1 MFDNLPNKLSL
12 LRILLIPILLLAY
25 FLFGKYGSVIA
36 TGIFILAAITDWLDG
51 YLARKWNETTA
62 LGAFIDPVADKLL
75 VGVALLL
82 ILQQTPAW
90 YILIPVIIIIGREIA
105 ISALREWM
113 AEKGERNAVKVSSMG
128 KLKTVFQMIA
138 IGCLIFAH
146 NGDNSLF
153 GLPIF
158 EIGIALLYIAAALT
172 FVSMVQYMQSAW
184 PILTNTNE

>member
-12 LRILLIPILLLAY
+12 LRILLIPVLLISY
-25 FLFGKYGSVIA
+25 FLFGKYGPAIA
-36 TGIFILAAITDWLDG
+36 TVIFIIAAITDWLDG
-51 YLARKWNETTA
+51 YLARKWDETTP

-82 ILQQTPAW
+82 ILQQMPTW

-113 AEKGERNAVKVSSMG
+113 AEKGERNAVKVSAMG
-128 KLKTVFQMIA
+128 KFKTAFQMLA
-138 IGCLIFAH
+138 IGCLIFDPAV
-146 NGDNSLF
+146 GNSLF

-158 EIGIALLYIAAALT
+158 EIGVVLLYIAAALT

-184 PILTNTNE
+184 PILTDKA

>member
-12 LRILLIPILLLAY
+12 LRILLIPILLIAY
-25 FLFGKYGSVIA
+25 FWGGESGSTIA

-51 YLARKWNETTA
+51 YLARKWDAATP

-82 ILQQTPAW
+82 ILQQIPRW

-128 KLKTVFQMIA
+128 KFKTAFQMLAIA
-138 IGCLIFAH
+138 CLIFDH
-146 NGDNSLF
+146 TGGNSLF

-184 PILTNTNE
+184 PILTNSKE

>member
-12 LRILLIPILLLAY
+12 LRILLIPVLLMAY
-25 FLFGKYGSVIA
+25 FWLGQYGSVVA
-36 TGIFILAAITDWLDG
+36 TGIFMLAAITDWLDG
-51 YLARKWNETTA
+51 YLARKWDATTP

-82 ILQQTPAW
+82 ILQQIPTW

-113 AEKGERNAVKVSSMG
+113 AEKGERNTVKVSAMG
-128 KLKTVFQMIA
+128 KFKTVFQMLA
-138 IGCLIFAH
+138 IGCLIFDHTGA
-146 NGDNSLF
+146 NSLF

-158 EIGIALLYIAAALT
+158 KIGVGLLYIAAALT

>member
-1 MFDNLPNKLSL
+1 
-12 LRILLIPILLLAY
+12 
-25 FLFGKYGSVIA
+25 
-36 TGIFILAAITDWLDG
+36 
-51 YLARKWNETTA
+51 
-62 LGAFIDPVADKLL
+62 
-75 VGVALLL
+75 
-82 ILQQTPAW
+82 
-90 YILIPVIIIIGREIA
+90 
-105 ISALREWM
+105 M

-146 NGDNSLF
+146 SGDNSLF

-158 EIGIALLYIAAALT
+158 EIGIAVLYIAAGLT

>member
-12 LRILLIPILLLAY
+12 LRILLIPVLLMAY
-25 FLFGKYGSVIA
+25 FWLGRYGSIIA
-36 TGIFILAAITDWLDG
+36 TGIFIFAAMTDWLDG
-51 YLARKWNETTA
+51 YLARKWDATTP

-82 ILQQTPAW
+82 ILQQTPTW

-113 AEKGERNAVKVSSMG
+113 AEKGERNAVRVSAMG

-138 IGCLIFAH
+138 IGCLIFADS
-146 NGDNSLF
+146 GYNSLF

-158 EIGIALLYIAAALT
+158 GIGIILLYIAAGLT
-172 FVSMVQYMQSAW
+172 IASMVQYMQSAW